1 MSHLPAAAAVTVTT
15 VTREDDFL
23 PGHPNTPMW
32 VRIMQATA
40 PSPEPQ
46 PFHFQ
51 PPSPRPLA
59 QRAAKTIQLCLRG
72 HLARRTVRQMAAALK
87 AKGSARNKLG
97 RRMNALRPT
106 SDGDLKE
113 ATISAPKMTLRD
125 AALNV
130 MFVNMLLNRTF
141 LRSQQEQK
149 EMETA
154 VRTSFP
160 CFEGMS
166 SAFLTEL
173 MAIAK
178 VMSIVL
184 VIAPTS
190 AATLEILDIVLP
202 PMTRDTLADTQCAPR
217 RRGHGAG

>member
-1 MSHLPAAAAVTVTT
+1 MSHLPAAAAVTVTPAT
-15 VTREDDFL
+15 HQDDFL

-32 VRIMQATA
+32 VRIMQATT

-72 HLARRTVRQMAAALK
+72 YLARRTVRQLTAALK
-87 AKGSARNKLG
+87 AQGKGRHKLG
-97 RRMNALRPT
+97 RRMSALRST
-106 SDGDLKE
+106 SDGGLSE
-113 ATISAPKMTLRD
+113 ATNSAPKMTLRD

-141 LRSQQEQK
+141 LRSQHEQK

-154 VRTSFP
+154 LRTSFP
-160 CFEGMS
+160 CFEGVK

-173 MAIAK
+173 MAVAT
-178 VMSIVL
+178 VMYL
-184 VIAPTS
+184 F
-190 AATLEILDIVLP
+190 L
-202 PMTRDTLADTQCAPR
+202 
-217 RRGHGAG
+217 